1 MMWRCILVVGVLSL
15 SAAGALAQSP
25 PQQLVGAPP
34 ADAADVDAGRPGH
47 LTPHEVIDKR
57 LLDFMGNSLGLIQ
70 GVSAD
75 GRMAIVMPSGSNQ
88 PFTVEM
94 TRLSLGM
101 GIHTVVLDART
112 DLDVNP

>member
-1 MMWRCILVVGVLSL
+1 MWRRLLAACILSL
-15 SAAGALAQSP
+15 SAGGALAQSS
-25 PQQLVGAPP
+25 PQRSSDAPP
-34 ADAADVDAGRPGH
+34 VGAADVNAGRPGY

-57 LLDFMGNSLGLIQ
+57 LLDFMGNSLGLVR

-94 TRLSLGM
+94 SRLSLGM

-112 DLDVNP
+112 DLDANP